1 SFWRIRMA
9 RGHGAGKG
17 RTRAISKQSGS
28 SRVRSGTAQSGKQ
41 EGRQADSARQAN
53 AAGDGTLRR
62 GTRPAVARGP
72 EKSPGSAEKVWHKLA
87 PYSIPVLE
95 DQTNMYGLMQAL
107 IFEARKTGLTMQEV
121 TRE

>member
-1 SFWRIRMA
+1 MA
-9 RGHGAGKG
+9 RGHRAGKG

-62 GTRPAVARGP
+62 GTRPAVARAP
-72 EKSPGSAEKVWHKLA
+72 EKSPGSAEKVWHKLTSFVKV
-87 PYSIPVLE
+87 PELFYLRRSK
-95 DQTNMYGLMQAL
+95 QASS
-107 IFEARKTGLTMQEV
+107 TSPPG
-121 TRE
+121 